1 MCQLNLAENGPYQ
14 DKAKAIY
21 KELRSNLI
29 RYYLRL
35 FGTEVMFKAIGWFL
49 KQCIPLI
56 LQKYGSQLPSDWIFV
71 GAVRS
76 G

>member
-35 FGTEVMFKAIGWFL
+35 FGTEVMFKDIGSFL
-49 KQCIPLI
+49 KQCISLI
-56 LQKYGSQLPSDWIFV
+56 LQKYGSQLSSDWVFV